1 MGIEPIFIQAD
12 AFVSRF
18 HVRPERREAFLDI
31 FNALWKA
38 DIPGL
43 QAVTNFVFYGWGR
56 DPNEFVAI
64 ESWKDQAAMD
74 EVRKSPFFQEQV
86 TRLLDCCDRPM
97 EMQLFSGMEG
107 GRAVF
112 DQFPAGAS
120 KVHPRAGEI
129 GAVFL

>member
-1 MGIEPIFIQAD
+1 MEIEPIFIHAD

-18 HVRPERREAFLDI
+18 HVRPDRRGAFLDV
-31 FNALWKA
+31 FNGLWRA
-38 DIPGL
+38 DIPAL

-74 EVRKSPFFQEQV
+74 EVRQSPFFQEQV
-86 TRLLDCCDRPM
+86 TRLLECCDRPM
-97 EMQLFSGMEG
+97 EMQLFSGMEA
-107 GRAVF
+107 GRGVF
-112 DQFPAGAS
+112 EQFPAGPS
-120 KVHPRAGEI
+120 KVHPRAGDI